1 MAAFHVGQRVQTAD
15 GDGFRGTVRYLGSVA
30 GQKGEWVGVEWDDV
44 SRGKHDGNTGG
55 HKYFECHVAG
65 SGTFVRNHKI
75 QGGPTLL
82 EALKIQYQADGGQ
95 GQGTD
100 SHVIMSSYG

>member
-1 MAAFHVGQRVQTAD
+1 MATFHVGQRVQTAD
-15 GDGFRGTVRYLGSVA
+15 GDGFRGTVRYSGSVA

-65 SGTFVRNHKI
+65 AGTFVRSHKI

-82 EALKIQYQADGGQ
+82 EALKIQYQADGRQ
-95 GQGTD
+95 GQGTHP
-100 SHVIMSSYG
+100 HVIMCSS